1 MGACMASKVLLMLF
15 SASLA
20 FAADAG
26 APVPG
31 RTPPMGWNSWNAFRC
46 DIDAVKIRAAADALI
61 ASGLRDAGYVYVN
74 IDDCWQAPQRD
85 HDGRL
90 QADPRRFPGGIVA
103 LAEYV
108 HARGLKLG
116 LYATPGSRT
125 CANIW
130 DGYPGKL
137 GSLGHERQDA
147 RDFAE
152 WGVDYLKYDWCRAD
166 EDGLAAEAAFTRM
179 RDALRE
185 AGRPM
190 FYSIHREPQLPVDG
204 WRPQV
209 ANAWR
214 TTPDIRPYWGKIMRN
229 LDMQVGLEK
238 FSSPGHWND
247 PDMLEVGNG
256 ALSVEENRA
265 HFSLWALL
273 NSPLLLG
280 NDLARMD
287 GETLAIVSNR
297 EVIEV
302 NQDWAGVQ
310 GHKLRAQGKL
320 EVWGKPMSDGGFA
333 VVLLNRGRRPARIEV
348 GAREMGFAADSGLRA
363 KNLWTRAIVTG
374 RGSLGETVPGHGV
387 AMLRVWRQDD

>member
-1 MGACMASKVLLMLF
+1 MGVHVKSKALFLLSFASF
-15 SASLA
+15 A
-20 FAADAG
+20 FAAHGDEA
-26 APVPG
+26 ASD

-46 DIDAVKIRAAADALI
+46 DIDAGKIKAAADALV

-85 HDGRL
+85 REGRL
-90 QADPRRFPGGIVA
+90 QADPGRFPGGIRA
-103 LAEYV
+103 LADYV

-137 GSLGHERQDA
+137 GSLGHEREDA
-147 RDFAE
+147 RDFAG

-166 EDGLAAEAAFTRM
+166 EDGLQAEAAFARM
-179 RDALRE
+179 RDALR
-185 AGRPM
+185 ATGRPV
-190 FYSIHREPQLPVDG
+190 FYSIHREPQLPVDA
-204 WRPQV
+204 WRPRI

-214 TTPDIRPYWGKIMRN
+214 TTPDIRPDWGTVMRN
-229 LDMQVGLEK
+229 LDMQAGLEK

-256 ALSVEENRA
+256 ALTAEESRA

-280 NDLARMD
+280 NDLAKMSE
-287 GETLAIVSNR
+287 ETLRVVGNR
-297 EVIEV
+297 EVIAI
-302 NQDWAGVQ
+302 NRDWAGIQ
-310 GHKLRAQGKL
+310 GHKLRDDGDL
-320 EVWGKPMSDGGFA
+320 EVWGKPLSDSGFA
-333 VVLLNRGRRPARIEV
+333 VILLNRGETPARLSV
-348 GAREMGFAADSGLRA
+348 SARELDRAARAMLRA
-363 KNLWTRAIVTG
+363 KNLWSGASVEVVG
-374 RGSLGETVPGHGV
+374 RLQAEVARHGV
-387 AMLRVWRQDD
+387 VMYRLAPES